1 MELLKKEGK
10 EIYDSIIDY
19 LKNTNRLET
28 ADEYIIQE
36 LAMYYQIWFDSAK
49 VVKEKGAVQTYKN
62 GGYSNVSGYF
72 VAMNKSSQ
80 NIEKICHKL
89 GIYEIMKAKLL
100 QYGKMSNEVMSRVK

>member
-1 MELLKKEGK
+1 MDLLKKEGK

-19 LKNTNRLET
+19 LRSSNRLET
-28 ADEYIIQE
+28 ADEFIITE
-36 LAMYYQIWFDSAK
+36 LAMYYQIWFDAAK
-49 VVKEKGAVQTYKN
+49 VVRKDGAVQTYKK

-89 GIYEIMKAKLL
+89 GIYEIMKTKLL
-100 QYGKMSNEVMSRVK
+100 QYGKMSSEVLKRVK